1 MAGHNKWSQIKR
13 AKGAADAKRGK
24 VFSKLAREL
33 FIAAKE
39 GGGDPDLNA
48 RLRMVI
54 VKCKAAN
61 MPADN
66 VERAIAKATGG
77 GDGVVF
83 EELTYELFGPEGVA
97 LFAEISTDNRNR
109 TAAEMR
115 HIASK
120 NGANIATTGAVT
132 RLFQRKGQIIV
143 ARENAAED
151 ELMELAIEAGA
162 EDFVADENGYEILTD
177 PSEFEAVQSRIAARE
192 IPCEVAEVTYLP
204 LSTTPVSD
212 PKSVETIQ
220 RLIDLLEDHDD
231 VRSVHHNAELPDSEN

>member
-13 AKGAADAKRGK
+13 AKGAADVKRGK

-33 FIAAKE
+33 FIVARE

-66 VERAIAKATGG
+66 LERAIAKATGD

-83 EELTYELFGPEGVA
+83 EELAYEFFGPGGVA

-115 HIASK
+115 QIAGK

-132 RLFQRKGQIIV
+132 RLFQRKGQIII
-143 ARENAAED
+143 ARENADEE
-151 ELMELAIEAGA
+151 ELMELAIDAGA
-162 EDFVADENGYEILTD
+162 EDFVADENGYEILMD
-177 PSEFEAVQSRIAARE
+177 PAQFEAVHKKIE
-192 IPCEVAEVTYLP
+192 EKNIPCEVAEVTHLP
-204 LSTTPVSD
+204 LTTTPLPD
-212 PKSVETIQ
+212 AETAEALNQ
-220 RLIDLLEDHDD
+220 LIELLEDNDD
-231 VRSVHHNAELPDSEN
+231 VRSLHHNAELPDEP

>member
-13 AKGAADAKRGK
+13 AKGAADVKRGK

-66 VERAIAKATGG
+66 LERAIAKATGG

-83 EELTYELFGPEGVA
+83 DELTYELFGPCGVA
-97 LFAEISTDNRNR
+97 IFAEITTDNRNR
-109 TAAEMR
+109 TAADMR
-115 HIASK
+115 RIAGK

-132 RLFQRKGQIIV
+132 RLFQRKGQIII
-143 ARENAAED
+143 ARENADEE

-162 EDFVADENGYEILTD
+162 EDFLADENGYEILTD
-177 PSEFEAVQSRIAARE
+177 PAQFEPVHAKIEKRNIS
-192 IPCEVAEVTYLP
+192 CEVAEVTHIP
-204 LSTTPVSD
+204 LSRAPLPD
-212 PKSVETIQ
+212 EESVQ
-220 RLIDLLEDHDD
+220 MLNRLIELLEDHDD
-231 VRSVHHNAELPDSEN
+231 VRALHHNAELPDES